1 MEKAEMSP
9 PKDPYGNNTMH
20 ANLFIA
26 NEGLHKI
33 LEDSLMKTLSWL
45 LSEKINY
52 GHKIQAEIKDLQDKS
67 VEELD

>member
-1 MEKAEMSP
+1 MEKAEMTP

-33 LEDSLMKTLSWL
+33 LEDTLMKTLSWL

-52 GHKIQAEIKDLQDKS
+52 GHKI
-67 VEELD
+67 